1 VARSVLLDTGFLV
14 ALVNEADPD
23 HAPCAAVWNGL
34 RARVLTVEGVLV
46 ETAHML
52 RRTRGGLEAAI
63 GLVLAAAGSAITVY

>member
-1 VARSVLLDTGFLV
+1 
-14 ALVNEADPD
+14 
-23 HAPCAAVWNGL
+23 VWNGL